1 MKKWKTIFNVLIAIG
16 IVGICYS
23 SMYFEFNDKT
33 IMSRN
38 EAMRNY
44 NNIVESSFSALLSD
58 VGNIATYYDKYGK
71 DENAVLPNSSYTI
84 KQLIEMY
91 DKQDISSEY
100 NMGDYYGNSD
110 YYDNGRYEDDNNAYS
125 DYLEYSSDYNLQDF
139 MDRNPEYSS
148 TESKAIFNF
157 FCDYSLYKY
166 SSKYMNNID
175 SNVSYKISYT
185 DVDGQHIEYNTQDAE
200 KILTSNE
207 YKEYFLYDQLNDIKI
222 CTLDKQ
228 FFTAEIFNSKC
239 KTFTDYNDLYV
250 LMAVNTTYPYDTN
263 LSYYVKDVV
272 TSKKEILK
280 YNIMIVILGLSCVI
294 AGIAGIGLA
303 ITTGKNKW
311 KEPAYLY
318 TIDYSWWDLVAVS
331 GFVVTLIINAAS
343 RGFYTDEID
352 NVINQ
357 NILKIVLSAIIFV
370 CSEIIVQFVMSII
383 RRLKAKSL
391 IRTSLL
397 YIVFK
402 KSEALWTNLKTT
414 VKVIIFMIVI
424 ITVALIDSAIYSIFY
439 SFGLL
444 VIALLIETVAL
455 AVVLWKFLVE
465 YEFINEETDKIASGD
480 TKRTIN
486 EKLFFGINRRMA
498 HSVNS
503 IGMGIDKAVDQ
514 NVKNERMK
522 TDLIT
527 NVSHDIKTPLTS
539 IINYV
544 YLLDQEEL
552 ENEKAQGYVKI
563 LEEKSNR
570 LKILVDDL
578 VEASELSSGTI
589 KLTKTKINLTELI
602 RQSLGE
608 YEEKFEDKKLNI
620 VTNFPEDEVYIFADG
635 RKMWRLLENLYGNI
649 YKYALANTRVYID
662 ANIVGSKVRVEVKNI
677 SESQL
682 NFNSDQLT
690 ERFIRG
696 DVSRSTEGSGL
707 GLSIAQSI
715 VENHG
720 GTFDII
726 LDGDLFKVIFVMDL
740 IK

>member
-1 MKKWKTIFNVLIAIG
+1 
-16 IVGICYS
+16 
-23 SMYFEFNDKT
+23 
-33 IMSRN
+33 
-38 EAMRNY
+38 
-44 NNIVESSFSALLSD
+44 
-58 VGNIATYYDKYGK
+58 
-71 DENAVLPNSSYTI
+71 
-84 KQLIEMY
+84 
-91 DKQDISSEY
+91 
-100 NMGDYYGNSD
+100 
-110 YYDNGRYEDDNNAYS
+110 
-125 DYLEYSSDYNLQDF
+125 
-139 MDRNPEYSS
+139 
-148 TESKAIFNF
+148 
-157 FCDYSLYKY
+157 
-166 SSKYMNNID
+166 
-175 SNVSYKISYT
+175 
-185 DVDGQHIEYNTQDAE
+185 
-200 KILTSNE
+200 
-207 YKEYFLYDQLNDIKI
+207 
-222 CTLDKQ
+222 
-228 FFTAEIFNSKC
+228 
-239 KTFTDYNDLYV
+239 
-250 LMAVNTTYPYDTN
+250 
-263 LSYYVKDVV
+263 
-272 TSKKEILK
+272 
-280 YNIMIVILGLSCVI
+280 
-294 AGIAGIGLA
+294 
-303 ITTGKNKW
+303 
-311 KEPAYLY
+311 
-318 TIDYSWWDLVAVS
+318 
-331 GFVVTLIINAAS
+331 
-343 RGFYTDEID
+343 
-352 NVINQ
+352 
-357 NILKIVLSAIIFV
+357 
-370 CSEIIVQFVMSII
+370 
-383 RRLKAKSL
+383 
-391 IRTSLL
+391 
-397 YIVFK
+397 
-402 KSEALWTNLKTT
+402 
-414 VKVIIFMIVI
+414 
-424 ITVALIDSAIYSIFY
+424 
-439 SFGLL
+439 
-444 VIALLIETVAL
+444 
-455 AVVLWKFLVE
+455 
-465 YEFINEETDKIASGD
+465 
-480 TKRTIN
+480 
-486 EKLFFGINRRMA
+486 MA

-544 YLLDQEEL
+544 HLLNQEEL

-578 VEASELSSGTI
+578 VEASKLSSGTI

>member
-1 MKKWKTIFNVLIAIG
+1 MKNWKAIFNILIAIG

-44 NNIVESSFSALLSD
+44 NNIVESSFSALLFD
-58 VGNIATYYDKYGK
+58 VGNMATYYDKYGK

-100 NMGDYYGNSD
+100 NMGDYYGNDD

-166 SSKYMNNID
+166 SSQYMSNVD
-175 SNVSYKISYT
+175 SNVSYKIAYT

-228 FFTAEIFNSKC
+228 FFSAEIFNSKC

-272 TSKKEILK
+272 TSKKEIMQ

-303 ITTGKNKW
+303 IVTGKKKW

-331 GFVVTLIINAAS
+331 GVVVALIITAAS

-414 VKVIIFMIVI
+414 VKVIIFMIMI

-486 EKLFFGINRRMA
+486 EKLFLGINRRMA

-544 YLLDQEEL
+544 HLLDQEEL

-578 VEASELSSGTI
+578 VEASKLSSGTI

-608 YEEKFEDKKLNI
+608 YEEKFEDKKLNV

>member
-1 MKKWKTIFNVLIAIG
+1 
-16 IVGICYS
+16 
-23 SMYFEFNDKT
+23 
-33 IMSRN
+33 
-38 EAMRNY
+38 
-44 NNIVESSFSALLSD
+44 
-58 VGNIATYYDKYGK
+58 
-71 DENAVLPNSSYTI
+71 
-84 KQLIEMY
+84 
-91 DKQDISSEY
+91 
-100 NMGDYYGNSD
+100 
-110 YYDNGRYEDDNNAYS
+110 
-125 DYLEYSSDYNLQDF
+125 
-139 MDRNPEYSS
+139 
-148 TESKAIFNF
+148 
-157 FCDYSLYKY
+157 
-166 SSKYMNNID
+166 
-175 SNVSYKISYT
+175 
-185 DVDGQHIEYNTQDAE
+185 
-200 KILTSNE
+200 
-207 YKEYFLYDQLNDIKI
+207 
-222 CTLDKQ
+222 
-228 FFTAEIFNSKC
+228 
-239 KTFTDYNDLYV
+239 
-250 LMAVNTTYPYDTN
+250 
-263 LSYYVKDVV
+263 
-272 TSKKEILK
+272 
-280 YNIMIVILGLSCVI
+280 
-294 AGIAGIGLA
+294 
-303 ITTGKNKW
+303 
-311 KEPAYLY
+311 
-318 TIDYSWWDLVAVS
+318 
-331 GFVVTLIINAAS
+331 
-343 RGFYTDEID
+343 
-352 NVINQ
+352 
-357 NILKIVLSAIIFV
+357 
-370 CSEIIVQFVMSII
+370 
-383 RRLKAKSL
+383 
-391 IRTSLL
+391 
-397 YIVFK
+397 
-402 KSEALWTNLKTT
+402 
-414 VKVIIFMIVI
+414 
-424 ITVALIDSAIYSIFY
+424 
-439 SFGLL
+439 
-444 VIALLIETVAL
+444 
-455 AVVLWKFLVE
+455 
-465 YEFINEETDKIASGD
+465 
-480 TKRTIN
+480 
-486 EKLFFGINRRMA
+486 MA

>member
-1 MKKWKTIFNVLIAIG
+1 
-16 IVGICYS
+16 
-23 SMYFEFNDKT
+23 
-33 IMSRN
+33 
-38 EAMRNY
+38 
-44 NNIVESSFSALLSD
+44 
-58 VGNIATYYDKYGK
+58 
-71 DENAVLPNSSYTI
+71 
-84 KQLIEMY
+84 
-91 DKQDISSEY
+91 
-100 NMGDYYGNSD
+100 
-110 YYDNGRYEDDNNAYS
+110 
-125 DYLEYSSDYNLQDF
+125 
-139 MDRNPEYSS
+139 
-148 TESKAIFNF
+148 
-157 FCDYSLYKY
+157 
-166 SSKYMNNID
+166 
-175 SNVSYKISYT
+175 
-185 DVDGQHIEYNTQDAE
+185 
-200 KILTSNE
+200 
-207 YKEYFLYDQLNDIKI
+207 
-222 CTLDKQ
+222 
-228 FFTAEIFNSKC
+228 
-239 KTFTDYNDLYV
+239 
-250 LMAVNTTYPYDTN
+250 
-263 LSYYVKDVV
+263 
-272 TSKKEILK
+272 
-280 YNIMIVILGLSCVI
+280 
-294 AGIAGIGLA
+294 
-303 ITTGKNKW
+303 
-311 KEPAYLY
+311 
-318 TIDYSWWDLVAVS
+318 
-331 GFVVTLIINAAS
+331 
-343 RGFYTDEID
+343 
-352 NVINQ
+352 
-357 NILKIVLSAIIFV
+357 
-370 CSEIIVQFVMSII
+370 
-383 RRLKAKSL
+383 
-391 IRTSLL
+391 
-397 YIVFK
+397 
-402 KSEALWTNLKTT
+402 
-414 VKVIIFMIVI
+414 
-424 ITVALIDSAIYSIFY
+424 
-439 SFGLL
+439 
-444 VIALLIETVAL
+444 
-455 AVVLWKFLVE
+455 
-465 YEFINEETDKIASGD
+465 
-480 TKRTIN
+480 
-486 EKLFFGINRRMA
+486 MA

-544 YLLDQEEL
+544 HLLDQEEL

-578 VEASELSSGTI
+578 VEASKLSSGTI

-720 GTFDII
+720 GTIDII

>member
-1 MKKWKTIFNVLIAIG
+1 
-16 IVGICYS
+16 
-23 SMYFEFNDKT
+23 
-33 IMSRN
+33 
-38 EAMRNY
+38 
-44 NNIVESSFSALLSD
+44 
-58 VGNIATYYDKYGK
+58 
-71 DENAVLPNSSYTI
+71 
-84 KQLIEMY
+84 
-91 DKQDISSEY
+91 
-100 NMGDYYGNSD
+100 
-110 YYDNGRYEDDNNAYS
+110 
-125 DYLEYSSDYNLQDF
+125 
-139 MDRNPEYSS
+139 
-148 TESKAIFNF
+148 
-157 FCDYSLYKY
+157 
-166 SSKYMNNID
+166 
-175 SNVSYKISYT
+175 
-185 DVDGQHIEYNTQDAE
+185 
-200 KILTSNE
+200 
-207 YKEYFLYDQLNDIKI
+207 
-222 CTLDKQ
+222 
-228 FFTAEIFNSKC
+228 
-239 KTFTDYNDLYV
+239 
-250 LMAVNTTYPYDTN
+250 
-263 LSYYVKDVV
+263 
-272 TSKKEILK
+272 
-280 YNIMIVILGLSCVI
+280 
-294 AGIAGIGLA
+294 
-303 ITTGKNKW
+303 
-311 KEPAYLY
+311 
-318 TIDYSWWDLVAVS
+318 
-331 GFVVTLIINAAS
+331 
-343 RGFYTDEID
+343 
-352 NVINQ
+352 
-357 NILKIVLSAIIFV
+357 
-370 CSEIIVQFVMSII
+370 MSII

-414 VKVIIFMIVI
+414 VKVIIFMIAI
-424 ITVALIDSAIYSIFY
+424 IAVALIDCAIYSIFY

-444 VIALLIETVAL
+444 VLAIAIETITL
-455 AVVLWKFLVE
+455 AAILWKFLVE

-486 EKLFFGINRRMA
+486 EKLFLGINRRMA

-544 YLLDQEEL
+544 HLLDQEEL

-578 VEASELSSGTI
+578 VEASKLSSGTI

-720 GTFDII
+720 GTYNII
-726 LDGDLFKVIFVMDL
+726 LDGDLFKVIYVMDL

>member
-1 MKKWKTIFNVLIAIG
+1 
-16 IVGICYS
+16 
-23 SMYFEFNDKT
+23 
-33 IMSRN
+33 
-38 EAMRNY
+38 
-44 NNIVESSFSALLSD
+44 
-58 VGNIATYYDKYGK
+58 
-71 DENAVLPNSSYTI
+71 
-84 KQLIEMY
+84 
-91 DKQDISSEY
+91 
-100 NMGDYYGNSD
+100 
-110 YYDNGRYEDDNNAYS
+110 
-125 DYLEYSSDYNLQDF
+125 
-139 MDRNPEYSS
+139 
-148 TESKAIFNF
+148 
-157 FCDYSLYKY
+157 
-166 SSKYMNNID
+166 
-175 SNVSYKISYT
+175 
-185 DVDGQHIEYNTQDAE
+185 
-200 KILTSNE
+200 
-207 YKEYFLYDQLNDIKI
+207 
-222 CTLDKQ
+222 
-228 FFTAEIFNSKC
+228 
-239 KTFTDYNDLYV
+239 
-250 LMAVNTTYPYDTN
+250 
-263 LSYYVKDVV
+263 
-272 TSKKEILK
+272 
-280 YNIMIVILGLSCVI
+280 
-294 AGIAGIGLA
+294 
-303 ITTGKNKW
+303 
-311 KEPAYLY
+311 
-318 TIDYSWWDLVAVS
+318 
-331 GFVVTLIINAAS
+331 
-343 RGFYTDEID
+343 
-352 NVINQ
+352 
-357 NILKIVLSAIIFV
+357 
-370 CSEIIVQFVMSII
+370 
-383 RRLKAKSL
+383 
-391 IRTSLL
+391 
-397 YIVFK
+397 
-402 KSEALWTNLKTT
+402 
-414 VKVIIFMIVI
+414 
-424 ITVALIDSAIYSIFY
+424 
-439 SFGLL
+439 
-444 VIALLIETVAL
+444 
-455 AVVLWKFLVE
+455 
-465 YEFINEETDKIASGD
+465 
-480 TKRTIN
+480 
-486 EKLFFGINRRMA
+486 MA

-544 YLLDQEEL
+544 HLLDQEEL

-578 VEASELSSGTI
+578 VEASKLSSGTI